1 MRMVSS
7 PGKSIRRR
15 REICPG
21 LHALAHR
28 RCCRRPCRR
37 PFQATAG
44 PTTAAPP
51 GVATAPDRRSCTYV
65 RRAAVVAS
73 LALFGRRA
81 ARSACHCAVL
91 ARYASPPLRVAAL
104 RRNSREIVDAA
115 RPSRRAISR
124 MPWPCARHSAI
135 SSRSAN
141 TRYRSDGG
149 FADGAS
155 VVGGMPPAS
164 RNQRA
169 PTAGDTPASI
179 AAASLD
185 RPAAIAAQNRRRFSR
200 CATPGRPGARGNTAR
215 SARSERRLPA
225 LIATPSVK
233 GLRRPVE
240 PEAFGRDEIE
250 CLIERQGEGSEV
262 SRRGPGLAPPP
273 QDLHGVRLA
282 GRPQPRNRTTGA
294 PAVERIAAVRSSDR
308 NAPTWPRVGGD
319 PLAHRI
325 NPGHRDHLRSQG
337 LVSWTN
343 QLGEGLCH
351 ADERARGAGRVDAAL
366 WLLLRPCSLAPRSG
380 PGGRGCSR
388 PG

>member
-1 MRMVSS
+1 MRMASS

-15 REICPG
+15 RETCSG

-37 PFQATAG
+37 PFQAAAG
-44 PTTAAPP
+44 PTTAVPP

-65 RRAAVVAS
+65 RSAAVVAS
-73 LALFGRRA
+73 FARFGRRA

-141 TRYRSDGG
+141 TRDRPEGG

-155 VVGGMPPAS
+155 DLGDIPPAS
-164 RNQRA
+164 RNQRP

-200 CATPGRPGARGNTAR
+200 CATPGRPGDRGNTAR

-233 GLRRPVE
+233 VLRRLVE
-240 PEAFGRDEIE
+240 PKQYAAGPYRAV
-250 CLIERQGEGSEV
+250 LERHGIQPSM
-262 SRRGPGLAPPP
+262 SRRGNCLDNAPMERFFAS
-273 QDLHGVRLA
+273 LKTERVHEARF
-282 GRPQPRNRTTGA
+282 RTRA
-294 PAVERIAAVRSSDR
+294 EARAAVFEYIEVFYNRQRLHS
-308 NAPTWPRVGGD
+308 A
-319 PLAHRI
+319 
-325 NPGHRDHLRSQG
+325 
-337 LVSWTN
+337 
-343 QLGEGLCH
+343 LGYRTPIE
-351 ADERARGAGRVDAAL
+351 ARASMEAITIRKAA
-366 WLLLRPCSLAPRSG
+366 
-380 PGGRGCSR
+380 
-388 PG
+388 